1 MAISSKVLKTISE
14 NTKDGKTWGT
24 WEIQNFD
31 PETKKSIS
39 VKVVFGEKKVKEGG
53 DIWYVAKGLSVR
65 DFESFRVHYPEFK
78 KLSDN
83 PPAIDAGSDD
93 ESIEEVPF

>member
-1 MAISSKVLKTISE
+1 MAIESRVLKTISE

-24 WEIQNFD
+24 WVIQYYD

-39 VKVVFGEKKVKEGG
+39 VKVVFGEKKVKQEG

-65 DFESFRVHYPEFK
+65 DFESFRAHYEEFK
-78 KLSDN
+78 KLSDS
-83 PPAIDAGSDD
+83 PPAIDNAAD